1 MRNNGPVLLT
11 FAGILLSSL
20 GFAQQPQPA
29 QPQPA
34 QTAQPAQKPQ
44 PRNAPAEVGNTPTPN
59 DMYCSGFIT
68 TEKLPDK
75 IFVAGGHNTPDQ
87 SRYAGKS
94 DVIFL
99 HGPGLKEGERY
110 QIVRHVRDTNHYE
123 IYPGQKSAVH
133 NAGEPYFE
141 MAIVQVNEV
150 QKDTGIATFEL
161 SCADV
166 MPGDVAIP
174 LVEREAP
181 PFRKVSLERYAPPS
195 GKPQGRILM
204 AKEFDSFL
212 GSKYK
217 AYISLGA
224 DKGLKPGDYLRAT
237 RTYSYTYH
245 DAEAGLSRKAS
256 EYEDTQVN
264 PQKLPVGDVSS
275 LPRRTLGDMIVLQVH
290 AKSATAM
297 VLTALEDIHVGDGVE
312 VMDISDAPVLPPIRP
327 SFSNAPA
334 PDAANA
340 TTTPPK
346 ITCSASPAS
355 LRAGENASI
364 SCDAVS
370 PDNRP
375 INITYVANGGK
386 LSSNRNQATLDTT
399 DVGPGPISVRAT
411 AFDDRQLSAST
422 VVTVNVEAA
431 APAMPTAQ
439 KLMELDF
446 KPGSGY
452 VDNRSKAVL
461 DDVALKLQQDPN
473 LTAVLSG
480 SADAGEPRSMALQRA
495 QNAMVYLTKSK
506 GIDPQRI
513 QVKAGTEPG
522 RKVEVWTLPAG
533 ATLPGNAPA
542 QPPQGTIQPQ
552 GTVPAT
558 RASSASGATAGQP
571 DSGDTASSRRS
582 TCARGATNAA
592 TRWEL
597 KHLQRKRRPPRKQ
610 TSLGLLTFLGLR

>member
-1 MRNNGPVLLT
+1 MRKNGPVLLT
-11 FAGILLSSL
+11 FAGILFASL

-34 QTAQPAQKPQ
+34 QTTQPAQTPQAAQKAQ

-75 IFVAGGHNTPDQ
+75 IFVAGGHNSPDQ
-87 SRYAGKS
+87 SRYAGQS
-94 DVIFL
+94 DIIFL
-99 HGPGLKEGERY
+99 HGHDIKEGERY

-123 IYPGQKSAVH
+123 IYRGQKAAVH
-133 NAGEPYFE
+133 DHGEPYFE
-141 MAIVQVNEV
+141 MAIVKVNEV
-150 QKDTGIATFEL
+150 QKDTAIATFEL
-161 SCADV
+161 SCSDV
-166 MPGDVAIP
+166 MPGDIAIP

-181 PFRKVSLERYAPPS
+181 PFRKVTLERYAPPS

-217 AYISLGA
+217 AYLSIGA

-237 RTYSYTYH
+237 RTYSYTYG
-245 DAEAGLSRKAS
+245 DPEAGLSRKAS
-256 EYEDTQVN
+256 VYEDSQAS
-264 PQKLPVGDVSS
+264 PQKLPSGDVSS
-275 LPRRTLGDMIVLQVH
+275 FPRRTLGDMIVLQVH

-312 VMDISDAPVLPPIRP
+312 LMDISDAPTLPPISP
-327 SFSNAPA
+327 SFSNAPQ

-340 TTTPPK
+340 TTMPPK
-346 ITCSASPAS
+346 ITCSASPTS
-355 LRAGENASI
+355 LRAGESASI
-364 SCDAVS
+364 SCDAAS

-446 KPGSGY
+446 KPNSGY

-480 SADAGEPRSMALQRA
+480 SADAGEPRSLALQRA
-495 QNAMVYLTKSK
+495 QNAMTYLTKSK

-533 ATLPGNAPA
+533 ATLPGTAPA
-542 QPPQGTIQPQ
+542 QPPQGTVPQDQPQ
-552 GTVPAT
+552 TTQPPASQPP
-558 RASSASGATAGQP
+558 ASQTTATPPPADQP
-571 DSGDTASSRRS
+571 
-582 TCARGATNAA
+582 AA
-592 TRWEL
+592 TP
-597 KHLQRKRRPPRKQ
+597 QPTPPPA
-610 TSLGLLTFLGLR
+610 GN

>member
-1 MRNNGPVLLT
+1 MRNNRPVLPM
-11 FAGILLSSL
+11 FAGVLCASILFVNL
-20 GFAQQPQPA
+20 GYAQQPQPA
-29 QPQPA
+29 QP
-34 QTAQPAQKPQ
+34 AQKTQ
-44 PRNAPAEVGNTPTPN
+44 PRNASAEVGNTPTPN

-68 TEKLPDK
+68 TEKVPDK
-75 IFVAGGHNTPDQ
+75 IFVAAGHNTPDQ

-110 QIVRHVRDTNHYE
+110 QIIRHVKDTNHYE
-123 IYPGQKSAVH
+123 IYSGQKSAVH

-166 MPGDVAIP
+166 MPGDIAVP

-217 AYISLGA
+217 AYLSIGA

-245 DAEAGLSRKAS
+245 DPEAGLSRKAS
-256 EYEDTQVN
+256 EYEDTQVH
-264 PQKLPVGDVSS
+264 PQKLPVGDLSS

-312 VMDISDAPVLPPIRP
+312 VMDISDAPVLPPITP
-327 SFSNAPA
+327 SFSNAPQ
-334 PDAANA
+334 PDAANS

-364 SCDAVS
+364 TCDAAS

-446 KPGSGY
+446 KPNSGY

-480 SADAGEPRSMALQRA
+480 SADPGEPRSMALQRA
-495 QNAMVYLTKSK
+495 QNAMTYLTKSK

-522 RKVEVWTLPAG
+522 RKVDVWTLPAG

-542 QPPQGTIQPQ
+542 QPPQGTMQQEPAQPAAQ
-552 GTVPAT
+552 PPASQTPAT
-558 RASSASGATAGQP
+558 QP
-571 DSGDTASSRRS
+571 PADQP
-582 TCARGATNAA
+582 AA
-592 TRWEL
+592 TP
-597 KHLQRKRRPPRKQ
+597 QPTPPPVN
-610 TSLGLLTFLGLR
+610 

>member
-1 MRNNGPVLLT
+1 MRINRPVLLM
-11 FAGILLSSL
+11 FAGILFASVLFAKL

-29 QPQPA
+29 QA
-34 QTAQPAQKPQ
+34 TQPAQKAQ
-44 PRNAPAEVGNTPTPN
+44 PHAAEVGNTPTPN

-68 TEKLPDK
+68 TEKVPDK
-75 IFVAGGHNTPDQ
+75 IFVAAGHNTPDQ

-110 QIVRHVRDTNHYE
+110 QIIRHVKDTNHYE
-123 IYPGQKSAVH
+123 IYSGQKSAVH
-133 NAGEPYFE
+133 DHGEPYFE

-161 SCADV
+161 SCSDV
-166 MPGDVAIP
+166 MPGDIAIP

-181 PFRKVSLERYAPPS
+181 PFRKVTLERYAPPS

-217 AYISLGA
+217 AYLSIGA

-245 DAEAGLSRKAS
+245 DPEAGLSRKAS
-256 EYEDTQVN
+256 EYEDTQVH
-264 PQKLPVGDVSS
+264 PQKLPVGDLSS

-312 VMDISDAPVLPPIRP
+312 VMDISDAPVLPPITP
-327 SFSNAPA
+327 SFSNAPQ
-334 PDAANA
+334 PDAANS

-480 SADAGEPRSMALQRA
+480 SADPGEPRSMALQRA

-522 RKVEVWTLPAG
+522 RRVDVWTLPAG

-552 GTVPAT
+552 GTAQPQEPVAQPPASQTPAT
-558 RASSASGATAGQP
+558 QP
-571 DSGDTASSRRS
+571 PADQPAPTPQP
-582 TCARGATNAA
+582 T
-592 TRWEL
+592 
-597 KHLQRKRRPPRKQ
+597 PP
-610 TSLGLLTFLGLR
+610 GVF

>member
-1 MRNNGPVLLT
+1 MRNKRPVLLT
-11 FAGILLSSL
+11 FAGNLFASILFANL

-34 QTAQPAQKPQ
+34 QTTQPAQTAQPAQKAQ
-44 PRNAPAEVGNTPTPN
+44 PRNGTAEVGNTPTPN

-68 TEKLPDK
+68 TEKVPDK
-75 IFVAGGHNTPDQ
+75 IFVAAGHNTPDQ

-110 QIVRHVRDTNHYE
+110 QIIRHVKDTNHYE
-123 IYPGQKSAVH
+123 IYSGQKAAVRDH
-133 NAGEPYFE
+133 GEPYFE

-166 MPGDVAIP
+166 MPGDIAIP

-217 AYISLGA
+217 AYLSIGA

-245 DAEAGLSRKAS
+245 DPEAGLSRKAS
-256 EYEDTQVN
+256 EYEDTQVH
-264 PQKLPVGDVSS
+264 PQKLPVGDLSS

-312 VMDISDAPVLPPIRP
+312 LMDISDAPVLPPITP
-327 SFSNAPA
+327 SFSNAPQ
-334 PDAANA
+334 PDAANS

-431 APAMPTAQ
+431 APAMPAAQ

-446 KPGSGY
+446 KPNSGY

-480 SADAGEPRSMALQRA
+480 SADPGEPRSMALQRA

-542 QPPQGTIQPQ
+542 QPPQGTTQPQ
-552 GTVPAT
+552 EPTQPAAQPPASQTPAT
-558 RASSASGATAGQP
+558 QP
-571 DSGDTASSRRS
+571 PADQP
-582 TCARGATNAA
+582 AA
-592 TRWEL
+592 
-597 KHLQRKRRPPRKQ
+597 PPQ
-610 TSLGLLTFLGLR
+610 PTPPPVN